1 MFIEYGYELYIII
14 CNEKRYPFNPLDPRS
29 KRTLLVTRTRIIKI
43 ITDSIAYW
51 QCLHENVIRSIRQ
64 IRVRLKVFA
73 VPTEF
78 SLEHGL

>member
-14 CNEKRYPFNPLDPRS
+14 CNEKRYPFNPRS

-51 QCLHENVIRSIRQ
+51 QCLHENVIRFLS
-64 IRVRLKVFA
+64 VKSAFVL
-73 VPTEF
+73 PTEF
-78 SLEHGL
+78 LEHGL